1 MFGSLGRN
9 GGIRAAL
16 AACLLLAG
24 CGGGGGGGTSVPTGP
39 SAAEQA
45 AQAAAAQLAKETDAG
60 RLAKQATFGA
70 TPELIG
76 RIVSIGAGAWL
87 DEQFAAAGSSYA
99 DIAGGPVPVGSCGSD
114 AACYRHNFSRE
125 PVALRFYADALGQP
139 DQLRQ
144 RVAFALSQLLVASD
158 AEVNSAAGLA
168 ALNQIFLTNAFG
180 NYRDILLQTTLNGYM
195 GDYLDMVDSNRS
207 APSENYARELL
218 QLFSMGPDQLAMDGT
233 PVKDSTGATIANY
246 TADDVRNIARA
257 LTGYTFARIGNAAI
271 TDSTARDWSRPM
283 IGVPAR
289 YDNSAKTFLGATVP
303 AGASQAD
310 SVAAV
315 VDAAFN
321 HPSTAP
327 FIARYLIRNLV
338 TANPSPAYVARIAGV
353 FANNGANIRGDM
365 KAVIR
370 AILTD
375 GEARGSAGA
384 GDTYGKVKEP
394 ILLLTGVARA
404 IGMATDGVALANRD
418 SAIGQPVF
426 RAPSVFNFYPP
437 DYPLPGSATLVSPA
451 SKLLTANA
459 IVQRHNLIYDWTIS
473 ALATRPEF
481 APATTIAG
489 TTGSSINWSGWEAFG
504 TDIDGMIDRID
515 LILTNRTMSAAQKA
529 ALKAAATAVIN
540 ADPTLQARARA
551 QVMLYAVLSSP
562 QFQVDR

>member
-1 MFGSLGRN
+1 M
-9 GGIRAAL
+9 AAL

-24 CGGGGGGGTSVPTGP
+24 CGGGGSGSTTPAGP
-39 SAAEQA
+39 SPAEQA

-60 RLAKQATFGA
+60 RLAKQATFDA
-70 TPELIG
+70 TPALIG
-76 RIVSIGAGAWL
+76 RIVSIGPGAWL
-87 DEQFAAAGSSYA
+87 DEQFAATGSSYA
-99 DIAGGPVPVGSCGSD
+99 DIAASPVPVGSCGSD
-114 AACYRHNFSRE
+114 GACYRHNFSRE
-125 PVALRFYADALGQP
+125 PVAMRFYADALSQP

-144 RVAFALSQLLVASD
+144 RVAFALSQLLIASD

-180 NYRDILLQTTLNGYM
+180 NYRDILLQTTLSGYM
-195 GDYLDMVDSNRS
+195 GDYLDMVDSNKT

-218 QLFSMGPDQLAMDGT
+218 QLFSMGPDQLNMDGT

-246 TADDVRNIARA
+246 TADDVRNVARA

-271 TDSTARDWSRPM
+271 TDSNARDWSRPM
-283 IGVPAR
+283 IAVPAR
-289 YDNSAKTFLGATVP
+289 YDSTAKTFLGVTVP

-310 SVAAV
+310 SVAVV

-327 FIARYLIRNLV
+327 FVARYLIRNLV

-353 FANNGANIRGDM
+353 FANNGANVRGDM

-375 GEARGSAGA
+375 AEARGGAGS

-394 ILLLTGVARA
+394 ILLLTGLARA

-418 SAIGQPVF
+418 TAIGQPIF

-437 DYPLPGSATLVSPA
+437 DYPLPGSATLVNPA
-451 SKLLTANA
+451 SKLLTANT
-459 IVQRHNLIYDWTIS
+459 IVQRHNLIYDWTIA
-473 ALATRPEF
+473 ALATRAEF
-481 APATTIAG
+481 TPAATIAG
-489 TTGSSINWSGWEAFG
+489 ATGSSIDWSGWEAFG

-515 LILTNRTMSAAQKA
+515 LILMNRTTSAAQKA
-529 ALKAAATAVIN
+529 ALKAAATAVTN
-540 ADPTLQARARA
+540 ADPALQARARA
-551 QVMLYAVLSSP
+551 QAMLYAVISSP